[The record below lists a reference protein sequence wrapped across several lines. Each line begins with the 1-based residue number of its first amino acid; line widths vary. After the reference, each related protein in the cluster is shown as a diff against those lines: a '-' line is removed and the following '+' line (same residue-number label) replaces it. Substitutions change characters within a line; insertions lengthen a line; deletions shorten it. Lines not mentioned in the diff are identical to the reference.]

1 MGVPC
6 AVCLLTALARSQDI
20 VGLVQEQLNGPAVQS
35 ILSNIPEAFQCRSNS
50 GAFIR
55 SCTLVRADSMA
66 IVLLTF
72 LCSWGCYRLI
82 LALGCCQDLVQTT
95 SLKDDSAT
103 LLNLVNIDQAA
114 NSLTIKGN
122 ELSGFVDGA
131 TASDEC
137 CRATC
142 EVAKQGCMCDAT
154 AWTEMVRLFSGA
166 GGVNAV
172 FNKVVGKCNV
182 GGRSFQAV
190 MDPSSST
197 CSTDN
202 IATAKAF
209 TC

>member
-1 MGVPC
+1 MRA
-6 AVCLLTALARSQDI
+6 AVFVAVTCCLGALARSQDI

-55 SCTLVRADSMA
+55 SCTL
-66 IVLLTF
+66 
-72 LCSWGCYRLI
+72 
-82 LALGCCQDLVQTT
+82 DLVQTT